1 MVSISKS
8 ESNDKVEAVH
18 IWRGFWLCLNTIRGG
33 LMNRKEQKIVM
44 LPAATTEG
52 KKSSRRIKLNEAQAN
67 YVKQLV
73 VEKVDELGLEKE
85 AFRNDLKHYL
95 AVG

>member
-1 MVSISKS
+1 MKLKRS
-8 ESNDKVEAVH
+8 
-18 IWRGFWLCLNTIRGG
+18 IWRVLWLCLTNTIRGDVHDYSS
-33 LMNRKEQKIVM
+33 QKIAM
-44 LPAATTEG
+44 LPAATMTTKG
-52 KKSSRRIKLNEAQAN
+52 PKTKSSRRIKLNEAQAN